1 MFDDLVG
8 KKAVLIVSNKSGTA
22 VSIAGYG
29 GETLAN
35 GVMKVQGKI
44 LSCEENFICIE
55 NGSTDI
61 LTNFCDIHEEGRNFA
76 WTLKTNKL
84 YVNINNIIFI
94 GV

>member
-1 MFDDLVG
+1 MVFDDLVG

-22 VSIAGYG
+22 VSTGHV
-29 GETLAN
+29 EEMLAN

-55 NGSTDI
+55 KGSTDI
-61 LTNFCDIHEEGRNFA
+61 LTNFCDIREEGINAA

-84 YVNINNIIFI
+84 YVNINNVIFI